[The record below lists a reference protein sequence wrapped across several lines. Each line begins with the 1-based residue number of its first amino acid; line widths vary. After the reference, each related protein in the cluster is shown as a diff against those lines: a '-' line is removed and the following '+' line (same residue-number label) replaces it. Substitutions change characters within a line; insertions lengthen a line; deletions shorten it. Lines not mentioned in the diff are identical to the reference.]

1 VTEAGSSP
9 SWISLLRGAA
19 RNSSH
24 ETRNALNALVVNL
37 EVVRSRTDASDFVM
51 PFLDQAVAQSEE
63 SVRMAASSAAL
74 LELLLGAVDSNGT
87 VQCEVTG
94 PFTVRLR
101 SQSVERERLQG
112 AIEAASARTG
122 IRADSDAAGIIFTFP
137 PESPAETNQ
146 SE

>member
-1 VTEAGSSP
+1 MRS
-9 SWISLLRGAA
+9 AA
-19 RNSSH
+19 RKSSH

-37 EVVRSRTDASDFVM
+37 EVVRSRTDGNDFVM

-63 SVRMAASSAAL
+63 SIRMAESSAAL
-74 LELLLGAVDSNGT
+74 LELLLAAVDSNGT

-94 PFTVRLR
+94 PLTVRLR
-101 SQSVERERLQG
+101 SRSAERDRLHH

-122 IRADSDAAGIIFTFP
+122 IRADSDAAAIIFTFP